1 MAKASTYSAGG
12 EQTGTVDLPEGL
24 FGIQPNPH
32 LVWEAVVNFQAN
44 QRLGTA
50 RTKSR
55 GEIARS
61 NSKPWRQKGTGRA
74 RAGTWRSPLWVGGGI
89 IHGPKPRD
97 HRYRLPKKVRRIA
110 LKSALSDRAA
120 AGRVL
125 VLDSLD
131 LEEIKTKQIQQ
142 LLDRLE
148 LGREKVLLLVRELT
162 DEIALSTRNIPN
174 VVAMP
179 ARDVNTYTVVAA
191 DRVVMTRD
199 ALAQLEEVLA

>member
-1 MAKASTYSAGG
+1 MAKAATYSAGG
-12 EQTGTVDLPEGL
+12 EKTGTVDLPEGL

-44 QRLGTA
+44 QRQGTVK
-50 RTKSR
+50 TKSR

-74 RAGTWRSPLWVGGGI
+74 RAGTFRSPLWVGGGI

-97 HRYRLPKKVRRIA
+97 HRYRLPKKARRLA

-120 AGRVL
+120 ADRVV
-125 VLDSLD
+125 VLDSFD
-131 LEEIKTKQIQQ
+131 VAQIKTKPIQQ
-142 LLDRLE
+142 LLERME
-148 LGREKVLLLVRELT
+148 LATEKVLILVRELT
-162 DEIALSTRNIPN
+162 DEIAPCTRNIPN
-174 VVAMP
+174 VIAMP
-179 ARDVNTYTVVAA
+179 AKDVNTYTVVAA
-191 DRVVMTRD
+191 DRILITRE